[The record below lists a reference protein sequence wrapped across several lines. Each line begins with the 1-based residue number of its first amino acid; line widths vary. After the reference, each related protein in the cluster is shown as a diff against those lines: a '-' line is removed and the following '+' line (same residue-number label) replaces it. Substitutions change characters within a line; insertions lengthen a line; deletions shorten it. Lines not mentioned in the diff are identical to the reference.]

1 MCEGL
6 ALSHSIVVV
15 LADRHSTFAEEKAM
29 TKGKEE
35 KERGRE
41 RALEQLSSRYSDAE
55 FTAAR
60 SACSLRPSSF
70 RFHGPAEPKP
80 KPNR

>member
-1 MCEGL
+1 MHEVWKCAKASLFGT
-6 ALSHSIVVV
+6 VV

-29 TKGKEE
+29 TKGKQE
-35 KERGRE
+35 KEREGVG
-41 RALEQLSSRYSDAE
+41 AIIVAVQQ
-55 FTAAR
+55 FTAALL
-60 SACSLRPSSF
+60 APFFF